1 MVISLERLG
10 GLELVGKLT
19 KVMGWRGGLKVM
31 EVERMVISDQLGA
44 AGWVGA
50 GGVERRLVMAWS
62 KSAGGG

>member
-31 EVERMVISDQLGA
+31 EVERRI
-44 AGWVGA
+44 
-50 GGVERRLVMAWS
+50 VMAWS